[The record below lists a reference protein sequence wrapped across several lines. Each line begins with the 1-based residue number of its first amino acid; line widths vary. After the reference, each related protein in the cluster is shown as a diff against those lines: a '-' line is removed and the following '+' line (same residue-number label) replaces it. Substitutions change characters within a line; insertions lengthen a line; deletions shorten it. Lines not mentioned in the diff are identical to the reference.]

1 MMRSARRIV
10 PWLNN
15 LEREKDMGVSLKK
28 LDKYE
33 EIRRKRLATN
43 KAAFDQMTEEQQKV
57 VRDAQVALR
66 SFVSEFS
73 DSFDVTT
80 TTARDL
86 QDCFWRMNNAF
97 CTEEESK

>member
-1 MMRSARRIV
+1 M
-10 PWLNN
+10 P
-15 LEREKDMGVSLKK
+15 VSLKK
-28 LDKYE
+28 RDKYE
-33 EIRRKRLATN
+33 EVYRKRLATN

-73 DSFDVTT
+73 ESFDVTT
-80 TTARDL
+80 PTARDL

-97 CTEEESK
+97 CTEEDSE

>member
-1 MMRSARRIV
+1 
-10 PWLNN
+10 
-15 LEREKDMGVSLKK
+15 
-28 LDKYE
+28 
-33 EIRRKRLATN
+33 
-43 KAAFDQMTEEQQKV
+43 

>member
-15 LEREKDMGVSLKK
+15 LEREKDMGISIKK

-43 KAAFDQMTEEQQKV
+43 KAAFDQMTAEQQKM
-57 VRDAQVALR
+57 VRDTQVALR

-73 DSFDVTT
+73 ESFDVTT
-80 TTARDL
+80 PTARDL
-86 QDCFWRMNNAF
+86 QECFWGMNNAF
-97 CTEEESK
+97 KTEEDSE

>member
-1 MMRSARRIV
+1 MA
-10 PWLNN
+10 
-15 LEREKDMGVSLKK
+15 VSLKRR
-28 LDKYE
+28 DKHE
-33 EIRRKRLATN
+33 EVYRKRLATN

-80 TTARDL
+80 STARDL